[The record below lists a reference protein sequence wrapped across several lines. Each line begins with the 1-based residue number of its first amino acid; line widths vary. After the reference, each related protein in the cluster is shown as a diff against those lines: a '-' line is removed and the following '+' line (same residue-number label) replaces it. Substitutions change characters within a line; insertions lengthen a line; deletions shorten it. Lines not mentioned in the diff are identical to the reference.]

1 MPDWYVPLTGPEATL
16 ERMAKVFT
24 GPDLHVY
31 ADGDKYFVRSARF
44 SALTKPVDVMVCA
57 DRMLPPALALL
68 NLYVGVIG
76 DVHAYGALWRDEHG
90 NEHGMTAA
98 MGTARVL
105 APYGLER
112 FSRTDPNG
120 VTLAS
125 RLLPLA
131 ERDPRVATALR
142 EIRSEDPGWSE
153 IYVLMELVAGELK
166 EDPAHRSK
174 EWNPIASKGWSDSDT
189 LSRLK
194 QTANHHRHGDR
205 KKHRLPAKPV
215 TRAEARWVITDVL
228 CRWLEEKLGDVS
240 KG

>member
-1 MPDWYVPLTGPEATL
+1 MPEWYVPLTGAEATL
-16 ERMAKVFT
+16 ERMARVFT
-24 GPDLHVY
+24 APDLYVY
-31 ADGDKYFVRSARF
+31 ADGDRYFARSARF
-44 SALTKPVDVMVCA
+44 SALTEPVDVMACA

-76 DVHAYGALWRDEHG
+76 DVHAYGALWRDEQG

-112 FSRTDPNG
+112 FSRTDSNG

-153 IYVLMELVAGELK
+153 IYVLMELVAGGLK
-166 EDPAHRSK
+166 EGPAHRSK
-174 EWNPIASKGWSDSDT
+174 EWGAIASKGWGDSST

-194 QTANHHRHGDR
+194 QTANHHRHGD
-205 KKHRLPAKPV
+205 KKKNRLPAKPV
-215 TRAEARWVITDVL
+215 TRAEARQVMTDVL
-228 CRWLEEKLGDVS
+228 CQWLEEKLGGAS